1 MDSAQ
6 VYAGELA
13 PLLAPGE
20 RLVSATMVQ
29 YLAGEER
36 TGRPE
41 RGVTFDVVNG
51 LSVPAW
57 EAATERALGG
67 VSDSLWELARR
78 QVEAERAKPRIVV
91 RQVTGVTI
99 VALGAALITNPTYFA
114 PFTHGIGQLI
124 ALLLAALYLAA
135 LTMLRRMAAT
145 RQRDRILQRRPVP
158 LLEAAH
164 G

>member
-67 VSDSLWELARR
+67 VSLIGWAITLAG
-78 QVEAERAKPRIVV
+78 AMALAVV
-91 RQVTGVTI
+91 FARLAMRWPHTG
-99 VALGAALITNPTYFA
+99 GP
-114 PFTHGIGQLI
+114 
-124 ALLLAALYLAA
+124 
-135 LTMLRRMAAT
+135 
-145 RQRDRILQRRPVP
+145 
-158 LLEAAH
+158 
-164 G
+164 